1 MCHVPIILLYCRF
14 GGWIVDGFPI
24 ARDQWASMI
33 DANLLP
39 DFVLSLENNSED
51 KDLLVKRYCQ
61 IKGLPDPESW
71 PVKPGDDTEK
81 KKEVQKL

>member
-1 MCHVPIILLYCRF
+1 MCHLSTMLLHYRF

-24 ARDQWASMI
+24 TRDQWASMI

-39 DFVLSLENNSED
+39 DSVLSLENNSED
-51 KDLLVKRYCQ
+51 KDFLVKRYCQ

-71 PVKPGDDTEK
+71 PVKPGDGTEK
-81 KKEVQKL
+81 KKEV